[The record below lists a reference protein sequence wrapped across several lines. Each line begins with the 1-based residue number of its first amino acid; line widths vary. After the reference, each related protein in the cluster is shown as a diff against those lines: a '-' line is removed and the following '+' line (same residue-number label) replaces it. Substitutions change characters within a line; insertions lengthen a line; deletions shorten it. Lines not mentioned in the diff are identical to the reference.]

1 MLAGPAVFR
10 QPRTDSGFHAYVIG
24 ATPFDAAAEMDWAA
38 RAYDALAEAFGY
50 LGRPPYTLMIRALD
64 IPSFETGTARLNG
77 GGALITVG
85 NVFSSGYGVDELHS
99 LLVHEMSHQWTG
111 QLTSG
116 VEPWFAEGFN
126 VFAESTVPCRATIMP
141 WAACAARINAQL
153 GDFYRSE
160 GRLWSLKQ
168 ISEAGFAHESVRRV
182 PYARGM
188 LYFASIDA
196 QLRLR
201 SAGRRGLLD
210 AMRPLF
216 AARQAGARF
225 EQRDWEAFVARE
237 LGAEAVNTFRAVVI
251 DGSQNISM
259 PEDLFGPQLRR
270 VAYRWVTPEGEVDG
284 YRWEAVH

>member
-1 MLAGPAVFR
+1 
-10 QPRTDSGFHAYVIG
+10 
-24 ATPFDAAAEMDWAA
+24 MDWAA

-251 DGSQNISM
+251 DGSQNVSM